1 MSRETQKALEILR
14 WEPSDGR
21 DFAGAAVA
29 SGASMRPIAR
39 VKRIAYASS
48 KGREVA
54 IWSHDTDA
62 GAFPILGQGTGRGA
76 FAPVYSAGETWLLL
90 GRLTDLVIEGER
102 GDVRVILPPLL
113 LATTAACTTR
123 NGGPLI
129 FVAEGGT
136 SFALC
141 PVYNAKRGRLTPFVT
156 RRGIEG

>member
-1 MSRETQKALEILR
+1 MKRETQKALELLR

-21 DFAGAAVA
+21 DFAAVAVA

-39 VKRIAYASS
+39 VKKIAYASS

-54 IWSHDTDA
+54 IWSHDCDPHA
-62 GAFPILGQGTGRGA
+62 LPILAQGEGRGA
-76 FAPVYSAGETWLLL
+76 FAPVYPAGEPWLLL
-90 GRLTDLVIEGER
+90 GRLTDLVIEGDR

-141 PVYNAKRGRLTPFVT
+141 PTYNPKRERLTPFVT